1 MHDGGGGTGVGQ
13 GGGVGG
19 QTGQPVLGGF
29 MLHSTLITLVGQ
41 FVSGLSYC
49 HAPLNE
55 HYNDII
61 CICNE

>member
-49 HAPLNE
+49 HEPLN
-55 HYNDII
+55 
-61 CICNE
+61 